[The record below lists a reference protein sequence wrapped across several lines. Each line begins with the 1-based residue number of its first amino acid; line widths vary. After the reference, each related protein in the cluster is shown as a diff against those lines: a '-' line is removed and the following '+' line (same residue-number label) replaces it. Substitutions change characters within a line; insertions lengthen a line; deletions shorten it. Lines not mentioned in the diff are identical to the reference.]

1 MNKVYIVKA
10 RGGYYEEAYTD
21 IVMVF
26 ASKTDAEA
34 YAEKFLNSLE
44 LNEDY
49 PDLYDVYVVEY
60 DVH

>member
-10 RGGYYEEAYTD
+10 RGGDYEESYTD

-26 ASKTDAEA
+26 ASKPDAEA
-34 YAEKFLNSLE
+34 YAEKFLNSPE

>member
-10 RGGYYEEAYTD
+10 RGGDYEESYTD
-21 IVMVF
+21 IVKVF
-26 ASKTDAEA
+26 SSKADAEA
-34 YAEKFLNSLE
+34 YAEKFLNSPE

-49 PDLYDVYVVEY
+49 PDLYDAYVVEY